1 MLIARTVEQAKKQIR
16 KAKLKNKTV
25 GFVATMGALHQGHLA
40 LVRAAKKT
48 SDFVAVSIF
57 VNPAQFGPKEDFKK
71 YPRVFRRDKKL
82 LEAEKIDLVFCP
94 SPGEM
99 YCGDFS
105 TYVEEIYLSKPL
117 CGATRHNHFKGVCT
131 VVAKLFNIIGPDIAY
146 FGRKDYQQAKVIE
159 RMAKDLNFPVKIK
172 VIPTVRERDGLAMSS
187 RNAYLSVGER
197 NDAVV
202 LSASIKLAEEL
213 VKDGEKNV
221 KKIMNKMKRL
231 ILSRK
236 SAKIEY
242 LEIIDMETLRPVDK
256 IGAKSMVAMAVYI
269 GKTRLIDNAV
279 VAA

>member
-1 MLIARTVEQAKKQIR
+1 
-16 KAKLKNKTV
+16 
-25 GFVATMGALHQGHLA
+25 
-40 LVRAAKKT
+40 
-48 SDFVAVSIF
+48 
-57 VNPAQFGPKEDFKK
+57 
-71 YPRVFRRDKKL
+71 
-82 LEAEKIDLVFCP
+82 
-94 SPGEM
+94 
-99 YCGDFS
+99 
-105 TYVEEIYLSKPL
+105 
-117 CGATRHNHFKGVCT
+117 
-131 VVAKLFNIIGPDIAY
+131 VAKLFNIIGPDIAY

-213 VKDGEKNV
+213 VRGGEKDV
-221 KKIMNKMKRL
+221 KKIVNKMKRL

-242 LEIIDMETLRPVDK
+242 LEIIDTETLRPVDK
-256 IGAKSMVAMAVYI
+256 IGAKAMVAMAVYI

>member
-16 KAKLKNKTV
+16 KVKLKNKTV

-71 YPRVFRRDKKL
+71 YPRVFNRDKKL
-82 LEAEKIDLVFCP
+82 LEAEKIDLIFCP

-105 TYVEEIYLSKPL
+105 TYVEETYLSKPL

-242 LEIIDMETLRPVDK
+242 LEIIDTETLRPVDK
-256 IGAKSMVAMAVYI
+256 IGAKAMVAMAVYI